1 MLKTKKKNI
10 FFLTGIVVLFGL
22 LYGAG
27 AYFAEEPVGKS
38 GLTRAPALSS
48 DGEQLAFVHYNEGV
62 SSLYT
67 VDAAGGEAEKLLQ
80 AKEGKE
86 FEKPSFSPGGS
97 KIAYLKTW
105 RTEGIPYSQLMMYD
119 LEREKNYPVQ
129 SSDAYISKAIFAPS
143 GDTLYVTEG
152 AEYDEQPQGD
162 GFFARDYD
170 VYEID
175 LASDEKKK
183 LTDMGL
189 TSLSSLEVF
198 PEGERLLLAYYEY
211 GKGDRIQIYNKQTGN
226 FENISVASSYE
237 SGAMDGPS
245 YGAPAISP
253 EGDRIAF
260 SDVTRTT
267 DGTYEY
273 EVVSM
278 NIDGTDVKQV
288 TEFYEMTT
296 EPAYFSDGERMLVTV
311 NQNFAGKTEEFEYW
325 SVDLEGNGRDR
336 IEIDIPEEG

>member
-1 MLKTKKKNI
+1 MRTKKKNI
-10 FFLTGIVVLFGL
+10 LFLTGMVVLFGL

-27 AYFAEEPVGKS
+27 VYFAEEPVGKS
-38 GLTRAPALSS
+38 GFTRAPALSE
-48 DGEQLAFVHYNEGV
+48 DGEQLAFVHYNKGV

-67 VDAAGGEAEKLLQ
+67 VDASGGGAKQLLQ

-86 FEKPSFSPGGS
+86 FEKPAFSPNGS
-97 KIAYLKTW
+97 KIAYLRTW

-119 LEREKNYPVQ
+119 LERGKNYPVQ
-129 SSDAYISKAIFAPS
+129 SSDAYISKAVFAPS
-143 GDTLYVTEG
+143 GDSMYVAEG

-170 VYEID
+170 VHEID
-175 LASDEKKK
+175 LASDEKTK

-189 TSLSSLEVF
+189 TSLSSIEVF
-198 PEGERLLLAYYEY
+198 PEGERLLLSYYAY
-211 GKGDRIQIYNKQTGN
+211 GKGDMVQIFNMET
-226 FENISVASSYE
+226 ENIETLTADSSYE

-273 EVVSM
+273 EVMSM
-278 NIDGTDVKQV
+278 NMDGTDVKQV

-296 EPAYFSDGERMLVTV
+296 EPIYFPDGERMLVTV
-311 NQNFAGKTEEFEYW
+311 DQNFAGRTEEYEYW
-325 SVDLEGNGRDR
+325 SVDLEGNGRDK